1 MCARSTASWGSPR
14 EPLPPATPSNTTW
27 CETAPPFRGVPW
39 HSLAH
44 GNRHSF
50 FLFIRHAFTRH
61 NLPLRIE
68 GHLKP
73 SIPLLFQE
81 NPSVLTVYSQSSCA
95 RLVSRTT
102 AVQTQETGSTSA
114 WKNAKASPSRALS
127 LSQSSASSCTLE
139 RPRPTSPWISGSRG
153 YGRAHGRPG

>member
-73 SIPLLFQE
+73 SIPLLFQQ
-81 NPSVLTVYSQSSCA
+81 NPPVLTFYPH
-95 RLVSRTT
+95 
-102 AVQTQETGSTSA
+102 
-114 WKNAKASPSRALS
+114 SPSPILVI
-127 LSQSSASSCTLE
+127 
-139 RPRPTSPWISGSRG
+139 RPPPVHTPDTG
-153 YGRAHGRPG
+153 